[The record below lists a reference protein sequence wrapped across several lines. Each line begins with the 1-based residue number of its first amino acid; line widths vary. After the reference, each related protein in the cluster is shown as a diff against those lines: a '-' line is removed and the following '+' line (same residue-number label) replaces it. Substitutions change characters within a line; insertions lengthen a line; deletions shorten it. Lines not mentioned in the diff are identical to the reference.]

1 MDFSKLR
8 TGELIA
14 AVGGLVL
21 LVAMFAFDWYE
32 ISGFGGLI
40 EQFGD
45 AVGVDTGIKAWDGQ
59 GFLGTIANLVILAAA
74 VAAVALAI
82 LTATSR
88 TVALP
93 VAASAITAGLGIGA
107 VVMVLLRMV
116 FQPGPNEVVDLRFG
130 IFLALIGAA
139 MIAYGGWQSMQEE
152 GTSFE
157 DARDQLKT
165 SMGTSDAPP
174 AEPVAPAGPPRD
186 EPPPEPGDTPGPETL
201 QAPASSGPLNTA
213 FNPGGG
219 SCRLRPVVSSKQGS
233 TRFEP
238 CGKY

>member
-8 TGELIA
+8 TGEWIA

-21 LVAMFAFDWYE
+21 LIAMFAFDWYE

-40 EQFGD
+40 EQFGE

-59 GFLGTIANLVILAAA
+59 GFTGTIANLVILSAA
-74 VAAVALAI
+74 VAAITLAI
-82 LTATSR
+82 MTATAR
-88 TVALP
+88 TIALP

-107 VVMVLLRMV
+107 VMMVVLRMV

-139 MIAYGGWQSMQEE
+139 AIAYGGWRSMQDE

-157 DARDQLKT
+157 DARDQLRT
-165 SMGTSDAPP
+165 SMASDSP
-174 AEPVAPAGPPRD
+174 AAPAPDPVEPTGPPHD
-186 EPPPEPGDTPGPETL
+186 EPPPEPSDTPGAET
-201 QAPASSGPLNTA
+201 S
-213 FNPGGG
+213 
-219 SCRLRPVVSSKQGS
+219 RPPPRPS
-233 TRFEP
+233 P
-238 CGKY
+238 

>member
-8 TGELIA
+8 TGELVA
-14 AVGGLVL
+14 AIGGLVL
-21 LVAMFAFDWYE
+21 LVAMFAVDWYE
-32 ISGFGGLI
+32 ISGFGGLV

-74 VAAVALAI
+74 LAAITLAV

-88 TVALP
+88 TPALP

-107 VVMVLLRMV
+107 VIMILGRMV

-130 IFLALIGAA
+130 ILLALIGAA
-139 MIAYGGWQSMQEE
+139 VIAYGGWRSMQEE

-157 DARDQLKT
+157 DARDQLR
-165 SMGTSDAPP
+165 SRSASRDAP
-174 AEPVAPAGPPRD
+174 AAAPVTPAGPARD
-186 EPPPEPGDTPGPETL
+186 EAPPEPSDMPAQETSRPPPRP
-201 QAPASSGPLNTA
+201 AP
-213 FNPGGG
+213 
-219 SCRLRPVVSSKQGS
+219 
-233 TRFEP
+233 
-238 CGKY
+238 

>member
-8 TGELIA
+8 TGELVA

-32 ISGFGGLI
+32 ISGFGGLV
-40 EQFGD
+40 EQFGE
-45 AVGVDTGIKAWDGQ
+45 AVGVDTGVKAWDGQ
-59 GFLGTIANLVILAAA
+59 GFLGTIANLVILSAAI
-74 VAAVALAI
+74 AAIALAI
-82 LTATSR
+82 ITATSR

-130 IFLALIGAA
+130 IFLALIGAG
-139 MIAYGGWQSMQEE
+139 MIAYGGWQSMQDE

-157 DARDQLKT
+157 DARDQLRT

-174 AEPVAPAGPPRD
+174 PEPVGPTGPPRD
-186 EPPPEPGDTPGPETL
+186 EAPPEPGDTAPAETSRPPPR
-201 QAPASSGPLNTA
+201 QAP
-213 FNPGGG
+213 
-219 SCRLRPVVSSKQGS
+219 
-233 TRFEP
+233 
-238 CGKY
+238 

>member
-8 TGELIA
+8 TGELVA

-21 LVAMFAFDWYE
+21 LVAMFAVDWYE
-32 ISGFGGLI
+32 ISGFGGLV
-40 EQFGD
+40 EQFGNSL
-45 AVGVDTGIKAWDGQ
+45 GVDTGIKAWDGQ

-74 VAAVALAI
+74 VSAITLAV

-107 VVMVLLRMV
+107 VVMVLGRMV

-130 IFLALIGAA
+130 ILLALIGAG
-139 MIAYGGWQSMQEE
+139 IVAYGGWRAMQEE

-157 DARDQLKT
+157 QARDQLRGSLGNGGGAPAAPPPT
-165 SMGTSDAPP
+165 PSSTVPEQPPSSAEPPEVGTSKP
-174 AEPVAPAGPPRD
+174 PPR
-186 EPPPEPGDTPGPETL
+186 P
-201 QAPASSGPLNTA
+201 AP
-213 FNPGGG
+213 
-219 SCRLRPVVSSKQGS
+219 
-233 TRFEP
+233 
-238 CGKY
+238 